1 MWFSHQEGIQPLQHV
16 NQTHFLLAN
25 IPQIYFMMTTHT
37 VREVWLYTSAM
48 YFINIMTGRTR
59 QAERGCTC
67 AYMCMPRVVSPS
79 QPQGHINL
87 QADLKARHLSVYP
100 GSGALSVGWLACS
113 SLTSRSTKVIA
124 TVDLL
129 AALSLSCLWTECSER
144 GRGAGAAEGILP
156 AVTRSF
162 PKWEQ
167 PPVDWH
173 CLAPIHSLRHL
184 KEKNTFVRLRGEWS
198 AAVCFVCY
206 IDLNAD
212 ISDTFQQIRNLRAYS
227 LII

>member
-79 QPQGHINL
+79 QPQG
-87 QADLKARHLSVYP
+87 
-100 GSGALSVGWLACS
+100 
-113 SLTSRSTKVIA
+113 
-124 TVDLL
+124 
-129 AALSLSCLWTECSER
+129 LSCLWTECSER

-156 AVTRSF
+156 AVPRSF